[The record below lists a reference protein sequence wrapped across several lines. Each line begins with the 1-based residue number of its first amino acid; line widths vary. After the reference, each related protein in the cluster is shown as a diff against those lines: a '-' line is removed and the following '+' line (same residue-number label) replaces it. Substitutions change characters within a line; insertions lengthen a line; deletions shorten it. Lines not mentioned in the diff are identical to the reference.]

1 MAVVAGITT
10 FAYTLPAPTAFA
22 EGKSVPINV
31 TVKGDNTAVKI
42 ISPSDQTTS
51 SVQRVTFRI
60 RHLFVR
66 KAKYTLTGPDNKKV
80 ALDRDTFNTA
90 SDDIVD
96 EVHADLPLGKYG
108 GYIFTVVS
116 ENGPKKAE
124 DMIQYNYKD
133 TTVTPAPT
141 PGETPT
147 PTPDP
152 KPTDPVKPSEP
163 DTDNGD
169 PKFKIEYDV
178 KVCMIKFQAYELSGG
193 KELFKPEQEFK
204 IPEPA
209 PKDRVAIVT
218 LKFASF
224 GAKTGK
230 YRIVATSYTK
240 DAGGKCVIKTDNP
253 NIINNFDYNNPKI
266 TTPNTGHK
274 LLGLDLGQ
282 FDYMIAAIT
291 AFLSV
296 AAFSLYFLIRK
307 KRA

>member
-152 KPTDPVKPSEP
+152 
-163 DTDNGD
+163 
-169 PKFKIEYDV
+169 
-178 KVCMIKFQAYELSGG
+178 
-193 KELFKPEQEFK
+193 
-204 IPEPA
+204 
-209 PKDRVAIVT
+209 
-218 LKFASF
+218 
-224 GAKTGK
+224 
-230 YRIVATSYTK
+230 
-240 DAGGKCVIKTDNP
+240 
-253 NIINNFDYNNPKI
+253 
-266 TTPNTGHK
+266 
-274 LLGLDLGQ
+274 LGQ
-282 FDYMIAAIT
+282 VLEF
-291 AFLSV
+291 
-296 AAFSLYFLIRK
+296 
-307 KRA
+307 